1 MGSEAPRIVHVSL
14 RVRDLETS
22 TRFYQEVFGFRRLG
36 DSKSRDHL
44 SRHLTD
50 GVIDLALI
58 EYPEDRGR
66 ADSPTPGAAPGIHHF
81 GVAVADVEASTRR
94 VREAGGNILTPP
106 GDIPVK
112 FRDPDGA
119 ICELVPFGRYKV
131 A

>member
-1 MGSEAPRIVHVSL
+1 VSSEAPRIVHVSL
-14 RVRDLETS
+14 RVRDLEAS
-22 TRFYQEVFGFRRLG
+22 TRFYRQVFGFRHLG
-36 DSKSRDHL
+36 DSQSKDHV

-66 ADSPTPGAAPGIHHF
+66 GDCPTPGAAPGIHHF
-81 GVAVADVEASTRR
+81 GVAVADLEAWTRR
-94 VREAGGNILTPP
+94 VREAGGQFLTPP
-106 GDIPVK
+106 GEIPVK

-131 A
+131 S

>member
-1 MGSEAPRIVHVSL
+1 MSSEAPRIVHVSL
-14 RVRDLETS
+14 RVRDLEAS
-22 TRFYQEVFGFRRLG
+22 TRFYQQVFGFRPLG
-36 DSKSRDHL
+36 ESKSRDHL

-58 EYPEDRGR
+58 EYPEDKKRT
-66 ADSPTPGAAPGIHHF
+66 DYPTPGAAPGIHHF
-81 GVAVADVEASTRR
+81 GVAVADLEAWTRR
-94 VREAGGNILTPP
+94 VREAGGEVLTPI
-106 GDIPVK
+106 GEVPVK